1 MTRLDC
7 TVQVLENQQLVG
19 RQFQGVARLEERAF
33 DEHMTF
39 WFGAIN
45 IDCSSV
51 PEWYALWERRILI
64 RLENGRIGHAHCQ
77 IGPAAEVHV
86 QTQTREI
93 GSNFIIYFIGLTS
106 L

>member
-7 TVQVLENQQLVG
+7 TVQVVENQKLVG
-19 RQFQGVARLEERAF
+19 KQFQGVARLAERAI

-51 PEWYALWERRILI
+51 PEWYALWERQYWFVWRMGASAKPIVRSAPLRKCMFRRKVVRWGAI
-64 RLENGRIGHAHCQ
+64 
-77 IGPAAEVHV
+77 
-86 QTQTREI
+86 
-93 GSNFIIYFIGLTS
+93 S
-106 L
+106 LFTLWG